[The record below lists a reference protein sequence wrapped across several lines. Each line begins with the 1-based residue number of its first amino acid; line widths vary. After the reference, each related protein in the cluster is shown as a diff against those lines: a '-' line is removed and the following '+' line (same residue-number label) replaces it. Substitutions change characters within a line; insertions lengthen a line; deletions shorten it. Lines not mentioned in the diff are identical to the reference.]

1 MSDSIKKYWEMVED
15 GLIKDEITRRDP
27 ALDLETVDEVIL
39 LNRARRYGL
48 LVEVVNEALNEVRNN
63 PQTSN
68 LLALQIACKDWD
80 V

>member
-27 ALDLETVDEVIL
+27 ALDLETVDEAIL

-48 LVEVVNEALNEVRNN
+48 LVEVVTEALNEVRNN

>member
-48 LVEVVNEALNEVRNN
+48 LVEVVTEALNEVRNN